1 MRTTASVTSGPMP
14 SPGIKVMVCVI
25 RVRPSL
31 IIIAGLDDP
40 RAAALTSIAEEVLD
54 GLLERP
60 PDAIALIFLLRH
72 FAATDRDD
80 VREMLGQALTAA
92 LERYADEPS
101 VAGRAA
107 WLSLFRDAA
116 SLSDDERLPDAA
128 GHLVASLR
136 RDWRSK
142 MSVADATHSIE
153 ACLHAADL
161 DPDGAGALITDTV
174 DELERIVGHSYG
186 PGEGIGDYDD
196 HVRAA
201 AALVTAYEVTG
212 RLPYAMLA
220 EELMQASKRTPVPDR
235 GFGTACEAARVF
247 CRLAGLH
254 DDADYRAAAILAPNA
269 DYGADASRILAELTP
284 RARADGPA
292 MYGLALGELLALNS
306 PRR

>member
-1 MRTTASVTSGPMP
+1 
-14 SPGIKVMVCVI
+14 MVCVI

-40 RAAALTSIAEEVLD
+40 RATELTSIAAAVLD

-60 PDAIALIFLLRH
+60 PDAMSLIFLLRH
-72 FAATDRDD
+72 FAATDRDE
-80 VREMLGQALTAA
+80 VRETLGQALTAA
-92 LERYADEPS
+92 LETYAEEPS
-101 VAGRAA
+101 VAGRAD

-116 SLSDDERLPDAA
+116 ALSDDERLPAAA
-128 GHLVASLR
+128 GQLVASLR

-142 MSVADATHSIE
+142 ISVADTADSIE

-161 DPDGAGALITDTV
+161 DPDGAGALITTAV
-174 DELERIVGHSYG
+174 DELERVVGRSYG
-186 PGEGIGDYDD
+186 PGEGIGDYAD
-196 HVRAA
+196 HVHAA

-220 EELMQASKRTPVPDR
+220 EELMQASKRTTIAER
-235 GFGTACEAARVF
+235 GFSVACEAARVF

-269 DYGADASRILAELTP
+269 DYRADASRMLEALAP
-284 RARADGPA
+284 SARADGA
-292 MYGLALGELLALNS
+292 AIYGLALSELLSVTIES
-306 PRR
+306 PDTYGY

>member
-1 MRTTASVTSGPMP
+1 
-14 SPGIKVMVCVI
+14 MVCVI

-31 IIIAGLDDP
+31 IIIAALDDP
-40 RAAALTSIAEEVLD
+40 RAAELTSIAAAVLE

-80 VREMLGQALTAA
+80 VRETLGQTLTAA

-116 SLSDDERLPDAA
+116 ALSDDERLPAAA
-128 GHLVASLR
+128 GSLVASLR

-142 MSVADATHSIE
+142 MSVADAADSIE

-161 DPDGAGALITDTV
+161 DPDGAGALITAAI
-174 DELERIVGHSYG
+174 DELERVVGHSYG
-186 PGEGIGDYDD
+186 PGEGIGDDAD
-196 HVRAA
+196 HVHAA
-201 AALVTAYEVTG
+201 SALVTAYEVTG

-220 EELMQASKRTPVPDR
+220 EELMQASKRTAVSGR
-235 GFGTACEAARVF
+235 SFNIACDAARVF

-269 DYGADASRILAELTP
+269 DYRADASRILAELAP
-284 RARADGPA
+284 RARADGAA
-292 MYGLALGELLALNS
+292 MYGLALSELLSVTIES
-306 PRR
+306 PDTYGY